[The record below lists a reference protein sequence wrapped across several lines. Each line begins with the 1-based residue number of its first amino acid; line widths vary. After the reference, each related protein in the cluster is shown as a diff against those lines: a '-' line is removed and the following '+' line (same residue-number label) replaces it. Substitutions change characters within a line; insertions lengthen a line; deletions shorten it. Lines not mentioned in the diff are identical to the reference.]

1 MPATRIGIGILFM
14 LTAVTMF
21 PVMNGLV
28 KLLSGGYDAVQIVWA
43 RTVAHLVFVLILF
56 MPRHSIGILRTRQP
70 GTQIKRSVLLLLSTT
85 CFFAGIK
92 YVPLAEAASISLVA
106 PLLVT
111 LLAVPMLGERIT
123 VISMLAVVCGFSGV
137 LIVMR
142 PGSDAFQWASL
153 LIAVNA
159 LFYGLYQVYT
169 RMAASTDSPETS
181 VVYSAL
187 VGSVL
192 TSIAVPFFWTTPTHA
207 FDIAILT
214 SLGVLGGLG
223 HYCVARAMSNGPANI
238 ISPFHY
244 FQLIGS
250 VIVGFLLF
258 GDLPTVYT
266 WLGAAI
272 IIGSG
277 LYLGWS
283 ESRRNS
289 RGRPV
294 QIADGRR

>member
-1 MPATRIGIGILFM
+1 MPATRIGVGIFFM
-14 LTAVTMF
+14 LTAVTLF

-56 MPRHSIGILRTRQP
+56 MPRHGVGILRSRQF
-70 GTQIKRSVLLLLSTT
+70 GTQFKRSLLLMVSTL
-85 CFFAGIK
+85 CFFAGVK

-111 LLAVPMLGERIT
+111 MLAVPMLGERIT
-123 VISMLAVVCGFSGV
+123 VGRMFAVVSGFVGV
-137 LIVMR
+137 IIVIR
-142 PGSDAFQWASL
+142 PGSDAFHWASI

-159 LFYGLYQVYT
+159 LFYALYQVYT
-169 RMAASTDSPETS
+169 RMAASSDSPETS
-181 VVYSAL
+181 AVYSAL

-192 TSIAVPFFWTTPTHA
+192 TSLAVPFFWTTPTYL
-207 FDIAILT
+207 FDVAILT
-214 SLGVLGGLG
+214 SVGVIGGLG
-223 HYCVARAMSNGPANI
+223 HYFVARAMSNGPANI

-250 VIVGFLLF
+250 VIVGYLLF
-258 GDLPTVYT
+258 GDLPTAYT
-266 WLGAAI
+266 WFGAGI
-272 IIGSG
+272 IVGSG

-283 ESRRNS
+283 ESRR
-289 RGRPV
+289 
-294 QIADGRR
+294 RRY